1 MYLGRFIHTYRFNA
15 SFSVIFNHDFDAKVS
30 VKVQRQHRGKNY
42 IEVVFLSTRVHER
55 LSLDLVFFIKL
66 PLWKWKEAVTTA
78 DNIPREEKYHSV
90 SFNFW
95 KIENV

>member
-55 LSLDLVFFIKL
+55 LSLDVVFFIKL
-66 PLWKWKEAVTTA
+66 PL
-78 DNIPREEKYHSV
+78 
-90 SFNFW
+90 
-95 KIENV
+95 

>member
-42 IEVVFLSTRVHER
+42 IEVVFL
-55 LSLDLVFFIKL
+55 
-66 PLWKWKEAVTTA
+66 
-78 DNIPREEKYHSV
+78 
-90 SFNFW
+90 
-95 KIENV
+95 